1 MSQEYELSFENRP
14 AYLYAKVR
22 AQHVDEDTA
31 RSYLSEIAEHCRR
44 SHYSRLMIYR
54 DIPEVLHGGA
64 LFFVA
69 ADLQAMLQN
78 VRVAFVNPYAQNL
91 DDLEFGNTV
100 SSNRGGAYQT
110 FPNESDAEDWLLL

>member
-31 RSYLSEIAEHCRR
+31 RSYLSEIAEHCRG
-44 SHYSRLMIYR
+44 SHCSRLMIYR

-69 ADLQAMLQN
+69 SEFESQMHGG
-78 VRVAFVNPYAQNL
+78 RVAFVNPYAQNL
-91 DDLEFGNTV
+91 DDLEFGNLI